1 MFWIC
6 RAAFTGFPSPGP
18 LTSAAM
24 VAMES
29 AAIMLWLIPTTMV
42 RLDIGSWTWRSIWRL
57 VSPIERAA
65 SIVVSGTVRI
75 PCSVIRTS
83 GGSA

>member
-1 MFWIC
+1 MT
-6 RAAFTGFPSPGP
+6 RAAI
-18 LTSAAM
+18 
-24 VAMES
+24 VAIDS

-42 RLDIGSWTWRSIWRL
+42 RRAIGSCTWRSSWPWVR
-57 VSPIERAA
+57 PIERAA
-65 SIVVSGTVRI
+65 STVVGETERI